1 MAKKNRAVSGE
12 EPVEVVEETPVVEE
26 APKAVEPRA
35 VEPVEK
41 TGDWTLTEDTT
52 VPETEQ
58 IVVPEGGVLTLDLAG
73 FTLTVFKK
81 IKVFGTFTVNDSSA
95 EKTGQLVSKD
105 AQAVRVGDFDDS
117 QPTLPKAGK
126 FVLEGGTVK
135 CDNRNAWVVTLFGD
149 SPEVVINGG
158 KILAEPI
165 MQDPMGDEESCMG
178 ISGTGSTKGQAGRR
192 LSGGSVTMNG
202 GEIVAIGRNHPV
214 GIFQSNDYTVT
225 VNGGKISADFAAVLS
240 CAGVCTINGGELVKT
255 NTVEQVPAHGTEG
268 SDNLDPAVYAATVSV
283 VSRNYPFGTVP
294 ETEVL
299 GGTLT
304 NTDENGKAFVS
315 KKFTETAAPAEVE
328 VSETVVKNM
337 VPEPSKEEMEEMGVK
352 TISGEDAF
360 IKQGKVLLGM
370 DAGNDPTKDKF
381 APLTNDEIDAIEKHA
396 AEYGESSPE

>member
-26 APKAVEPRA
+26 APAATEPRA
-35 VEPVEK
+35 AEPVER

-58 IVVPEGGVLTLDLAG
+58 IVVPEGGALTLDLAG
-73 FTLTVFKK
+73 FTLTVFKR

-126 FVLEGGTVK
+126 FVLNGGTVK
-135 CDNRNAWVVTLFGD
+135 CDNDDQWVVTLFGD
-149 SPEVVINGG
+149 SPVVEINGG
-158 KILAEPI
+158 KIVA
-165 MQDPMGDEESCMG
+165 DGNGSCMG

-202 GEIVAIGRNHPV
+202 GEIAVTGSGHPV

-240 CAGVCTINGGELVKT
+240 CAGSCTINGGELVKT
-255 NTVEQVPAHGTEG
+255 NTVEQVSPHGTDG
-268 SDNLDPAVYAATVSV
+268 SDNLDPAVYAAAVSV

-337 VPEPSKEEMEEMGVK
+337 VPEPSKEEMEDMGVK
-352 TISGEDAF
+352 TISGDDAF
-360 IKQGKVLLGM
+360 IKEGKSLLGM
-370 DAGNDPTKDKF
+370 DAGDDPDKDKF
-381 APLTNDEIDAIEKHA
+381 APLTDAEIDAIEKHA

>member
-35 VEPVEK
+35 AEPVEK

-52 VPETEQ
+52 VPDTEQ

-73 FTLTVFKK
+73 FTLTVFKR
-81 IKVFGTFTVNDSSA
+81 IKVFGTFKVKDSSA
-95 EKTGQLVSKD
+95 EKTGQLVSND
-105 AQAVRVGDFDDS
+105 IQAVRVGEYDDTA
-117 QPTLPKAGK
+117 PVLPKAGK

-135 CDNRNAWVVTLFGD
+135 CNNTSTWVVAMFGD
-149 SPEVVINGG
+149 SPVVEINGG
-158 KILAEPI
+158 KIVA
-165 MQDPMGDEESCMG
+165 DGEEDCIG
-178 ISGTGSTKGQAGRR
+178 ISGTAYTKNCASGRR
-192 LSGGSVTMNG
+192 LSGGSVIMNG
-202 GEIVAIGRNHPV
+202 GEIVATGPKHPV
-214 GIFQSNDYTVT
+214 GIFQPNDFTVT
-225 VNGGKISADFAAVLS
+225 VNGGKISADFAAILT
-240 CAGVCTINGGELVKT
+240 CAGTCTINGGELVKT
-255 NTVEQVPAHGTEG
+255 NTVEQIPPFGTDG
-268 SDNLDPAVYAATVSV
+268 SDNLDPEVYAAAVSV
-283 VSRNYPFGTVP
+283 VSRNYPFATIP
-294 ETEVL
+294 QTEVL

-360 IKQGKVLLGM
+360 IKEGKALLGM

-381 APLTNDEIDAIEKHA
+381 APLTDDEIDAIEKHA